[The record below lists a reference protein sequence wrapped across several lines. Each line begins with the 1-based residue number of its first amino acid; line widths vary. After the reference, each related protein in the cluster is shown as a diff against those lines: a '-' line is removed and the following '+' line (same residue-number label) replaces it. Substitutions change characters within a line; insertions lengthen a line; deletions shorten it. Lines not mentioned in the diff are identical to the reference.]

1 MRPSVTR
8 VVKFLRRG
16 ASVSRADVEYA
27 KSSSSTTAPTSG
39 WQTTAP
45 AWENGKYIWT
55 RTHTFYDDGSSTYS
69 IPVCLPSGKG
79 ISSIIE
85 QYYLSDSATEQIGGS
100 WSATAPTWQ
109 DGKYIWTRSLITYT
123 DNSTV
128 TTSPVCATGHK
139 GDKGDDSVVYTL
151 KPNYPTLLFHSD
163 GNSAAYTP
171 ASFTLRCGY
180 IKTVGD
186 VRTVYDYPS
195 GGTFGSY
202 YLLYRRIQADGTPVA
217 TFAGDQPYGWD
228 WIDNNNT
235 GEFKDGNGNLVVPSS
250 TNRIA
255 IDFAV
260 TKQVPRT
267 CNDTTDVLA
276 IIRVPIYK
284 LSDGDKGD
292 KGDTGSRGPALRGP
306 QAWNDCATGYAFKQG
321 AEGEAYVDVVLYNG
335 YYYMCKKSHTKA
347 ANNYPGST
355 IAENQGLWELGD
367 SIGLVATKILLS
379 EYALVK
385 NLGVE
390 FIDMKDGQG
399 NILFQAKN
407 GAVTCKTGSFEG
419 ITVTDAL
426 IKRQRNPFTPING
439 SFTAL
444 DDDTMYTPL
453 YLSGY
458 VYITLGWDVT
468 QAGRRITVLGSAAF
482 QAPTDSTQHYYLDG
496 KEVQTF
502 LSTREITELVGW
514 GTASEFY
521 GWVVVGRHAFRT
533 TYFQGRQLDTVA
545 YGTVQGTGSGVSFV
559 QKRIGYSGDG
569 DIYVT
574 RSAVGVYFLW
584 VPLGWFYSADYLH
597 CMVCGRGNNRGSGGA
612 ADTGPVYAQVYGVT
626 TDTYDGT
633 FMYRIEIHVADDNT
647 ENDGGFYFELKNYGA
662 WDDHSN

>member
-85 QYYLSDSATEQIGGS
+85 QYYLSDSTTEQIGGS

-267 CNDTTDVLA
+267 CNDTADVLA

-306 QAWNDCATGYAFKQG
+306 QAWNDLPSNYHFQAG
-321 AEGEAYVDVVLYNG
+321 AEGQTYLDVVLYNG
-335 YYYMCKKSHTKA
+335 YYYLCTKA
-347 ANNYPGST
+347 HNKAPSNYPGST
-355 IAENQGLWELGD
+355 QDQIYHYWQLGD
-367 SIGLVATKILLS
+367 SVDLIATKVLLAANAVINFAQTNQILVMKSDGTTVALGLGGGSYPLWIGAPTAANASFKVDIDGKLVATRAEIGGKISAQSLTMPF
-379 EYALVK
+379 EAVE
-385 NLGVE
+385 GV
-390 FIDMKDGQG
+390 
-399 NILFQAKN
+399 
-407 GAVTCKTGSFEG
+407 THTY
-419 ITVTDAL
+419 
-426 IKRQRNPFTPING
+426 
-439 SFTAL
+439 AL
-444 DDDTMYTPL
+444 DDPCNIVLSMYGGGSTVT
-453 YLSGY
+453 LS
-458 VYITLGWDVT
+458 LPDNNS
-468 QAGRRITVLGSAAF
+468 AFNGRRVIVSWPPMRTAMESNHAITGRIRCPNKDAGSALYSSYFASRIESWAGGIAEF
-482 QAPTDSTQHYYLDG
+482 ICIDSTWWLLSIESNG
-496 KEVQTF
+496 VQYT
-502 LSTREITELVGW
+502 
-514 GTASEFY
+514 
-521 GWVVVGRHAFRT
+521 
-533 TYFQGRQLDTVA
+533 Q
-545 YGTVQGTGSGVSFV
+545 
-559 QKRIGYSGDG
+559 YS
-569 DIYVT
+569 
-574 RSAVGVYFLW
+574 
-584 VPLGWFYSADYLH
+584 
-597 CMVCGRGNNRGSGGA
+597 
-612 ADTGPVYAQVYGVT
+612 
-626 TDTYDGT
+626 
-633 FMYRIEIHVADDNT
+633 
-647 ENDGGFYFELKNYGA
+647 
-662 WDDHSN
+662 